1 MWPVER
7 VITSSDWNNNFQFVE
22 KVRILNDL
30 NLTSEQFLDFGILAG
45 SSLSRTIPLPQSEFS
60 IKNIAD
66 LVRHHKSGISVCQN
80 VRQEPPYK
88 AQFYTVSFWKARLA
102 VKFSLVL
109 TTEGACV
116 PLPTVI
122 TPQQQAFTVQD
133 VPGDLEEIFSPRIPD
148 ELYFHICRGLVSAQ
162 VVGWLTSG
170 MIIEQQPLL
179 ETGEYR
185 RFIKDVITEGPTSP
199 RCTTIALLAD
209 ILHPDWSKRRIVSAY
224 NSACAHS
231 RMFTTTLTLLT
242 LLSVELLSRSP
253 MPLLN
258 RSSEGALTGWSL
270 CSTLR
275 WSSDGKTWVHS
286 KRLRNLS
293 CIIVLHHWPQAL
305 HWRFSF
311 WRACA
316 PDFQTKGRPGAW

>member
-1 MWPVER
+1 MADIKLAYLLQHPKGYIHAIYSSSECLMWPVER
-7 VITSSDWNNNFQFVE
+7 VITSSDWSNNFQFVE

-88 AQFYTVSFWKARLA
+88 AQYYTESFWKARLA

-162 VVGWLTSG
+162 VVGWLTSA

-209 ILHPDWSKRRIVSAY
+209 ILHPDWSKRRIVSAH
-224 NSACAHS
+224 NSACAHC
-231 RMFTTTLTLLT
+231 RTFTTTLTLPT
-242 LLSVELLSRSP
+242 LLSVGRLSHSP
-253 MPLLN
+253 TPLLN
-258 RSSEGALTGWSL
+258 RSLEDALTGWSL
-270 CSTLR
+270 CPTLR
-275 WSSDGKTWVHS
+275 WSLDGKT
-286 KRLRNLS
+286 
-293 CIIVLHHWPQAL
+293 
-305 HWRFSF
+305 
-311 WRACA
+311 
-316 PDFQTKGRPGAW
+316 

>member
-1 MWPVER
+1 MADIKLAYLLQHPKGYIHAIYSSSECLMWPVER
-7 VITSSDWNNNFQFVE
+7 VITSSDWCNNFQFVE

-88 AQFYTVSFWKARLA
+88 AQYYTESFWKARLA

-162 VVGWLTSG
+162 VVGWLTSA

-209 ILHPDWSKRRIVSAY
+209 ILHPDWSKRRIVSAH
-224 NSACAHS
+224 NSACAHC
-231 RMFTTTLTLLT
+231 RTFTTTLTLPT
-242 LLSVELLSRSP
+242 LLSVGRLSHSP
-253 MPLLN
+253 TPLLN
-258 RSSEGALTGWSL
+258 RSLEDALTGWSL
-270 CSTLR
+270 CPTLR
-275 WSSDGKTWVHS
+275 WSLDGKT
-286 KRLRNLS
+286 
-293 CIIVLHHWPQAL
+293 
-305 HWRFSF
+305 
-311 WRACA
+311 
-316 PDFQTKGRPGAW
+316 